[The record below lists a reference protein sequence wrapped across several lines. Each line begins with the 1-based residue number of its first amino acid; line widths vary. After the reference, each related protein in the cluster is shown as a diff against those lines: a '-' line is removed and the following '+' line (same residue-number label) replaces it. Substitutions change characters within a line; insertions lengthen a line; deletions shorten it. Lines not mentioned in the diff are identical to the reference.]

1 MMWNLDILNPNKTAL
16 LNHDGVSISY
26 GQLLK
31 KSQELGKAIAGD
43 SSSKPLIICICTNTI
58 PCIAG
63 YIAFIENEYTV
74 MMLQDNLSPE
84 KYSEIFEHYR
94 PEYIYAQESYN
105 VAAVLDGI
113 WNGKVCR
120 KKVLEY
126 MDYCL
131 YRIDAYGREDVCT
144 INDNLAL
151 LLSTSGTTGSSKMV
165 RISYKNI
172 ESNTLSIIEA
182 LGVDEDD
189 VAVTS
194 LPCSYTY
201 GLSVINT
208 HIYVGATILVTDYK
222 VIDKRFWDFF
232 TSNGGTSFSAVA
244 YTYRVLMRMGFNR
257 WNIPTL
263 RKMTQAGERLNDTV
277 YTYLTDM
284 SEKRNI
290 RFQPMYGQTE
300 ATARITVMPYGIAGS
315 ALREKTGSVG
325 KVIPGGKIS
334 ISDKSSDNSGRIIY
348 YGDNVM
354 MGYAYGRKCLAKD
367 DESGR
372 VLDTGDYGCV
382 DEDGFLYIKGRKDR
396 YIKYAGKRIELD
408 ELECE
413 LEKEFR
419 TEVEVSYSYV
429 DGDFEIKMKEECDG
443 VEAYIHDRYGIG
455 KNCINVVITCDM
467 LRKVNQ
473 NGKRY

>member
-31 KSQELGKAIAGD
+31 KVRDFGKAIAGD

-94 PEYIYAQESYN
+94 PEYIYVQ
-105 VAAVLDGI
+105 D
-113 WNGKVCR
+113 
-120 KKVLEY
+120 
-126 MDYCL
+126 
-131 YRIDAYGREDVCT
+131 
-144 INDNLAL
+144 
-151 LLSTSGTTGSSKMV
+151 
-165 RISYKNI
+165 
-172 ESNTLSIIEA
+172 
-182 LGVDEDD
+182 
-189 VAVTS
+189 
-194 LPCSYTY
+194 
-201 GLSVINT
+201 VINT

-300 ATARITVMPYGIAGS
+300 ATARIAVMPYGIAGS
-315 ALREKTGSVG
+315 VLREKTGSVG
-325 KVIPGGKIS
+325 KVIPGGNIS

-372 VLDTGDYGCV
+372 VLDTGDYGYV

-419 TEVEVSYSYV
+419 TEVDVNYSYV

-455 KNCINVVITCDM
+455 KNCINVVITCDI
-467 LRKVNQ
+467 LRKVN
-473 NGKRY
+473 

>member
-31 KSQELGKAIAGD
+31 KVRDFGKAIAGD

-63 YIAFIENEYTV
+63 YIVFIENEYTV

-94 PEYIYAQESYN
+94 PEYIYVQ
-105 VAAVLDGI
+105 D
-113 WNGKVCR
+113 
-120 KKVLEY
+120 
-126 MDYCL
+126 
-131 YRIDAYGREDVCT
+131 
-144 INDNLAL
+144 
-151 LLSTSGTTGSSKMV
+151 
-165 RISYKNI
+165 
-172 ESNTLSIIEA
+172 
-182 LGVDEDD
+182 
-189 VAVTS
+189 
-194 LPCSYTY
+194 
-201 GLSVINT
+201 VINT

-300 ATARITVMPYGIAGS
+300 ATARIAVMPYGIAGS

-372 VLDTGDYGCV
+372 VLDTGDYGYV

-419 TEVEVSYSYV
+419 TEVEVNYSYV

-455 KNCINVVITCDM
+455 KNCINVVTTCDM